1 MRAISGYGESLHTL
15 SSIHLD
21 KAFSLCEEQ
30 DDLVEIVEELH
41 QNIMRFKLLDF
52 RMYY

>member
-21 KAFSLCEEQ
+21 KVFFSLCEEQ

-41 QNIMRFKLLDF
+41 QNIMRFVTPRF
-52 RMYY
+52 